1 MLGLEVLP
9 EDLATVGRLNATGED
24 LYARRYAKECPD
36 RPAIVMA
43 TSGATVT
50 FREYEERANQVAHL
64 LRDAGLKRG
73 DHISV
78 FMENTPEMLEI
89 QAAAE
94 RIGVYHT
101 LVNSHLS
108 AEEVAYI
115 VADSQS
121 TAFFSSVANRAV
133 AEAAVEGLP
142 GLEQMFMVGLDS
154 PSDRWDPYEQSI
166 LAWPS
171 EPVPDESMGAPMLYS
186 SGTTGHPK
194 GIYRDLPDG
203 TPDDQPDPAVFFRF
217 IWGFREGMVY
227 LNPAPLYHSAPQRSV
242 SLALSL
248 GSTSIIMERF
258 DPEQW
263 MQLVDGHGVTHC
275 QMVPTMF
282 SRLLRMPDEVRL
294 KYDLSSLEAIIH
306 AAAPCP
312 APIKRAMIDWV
323 GPVLNEYYAATE
335 GNGLTFCTSEEW
347 LEHPGTVGRCLLGN
361 LMILDEN
368 GQECAPGVD
377 GTVWFG
383 GATNFEYFRDPQ
395 KTAES
400 RSADGKASTVG
411 DVGHVDEEGW
421 LYLTDRK
428 SYMIISGGVNIYPQE
443 TENLL
448 ITHPAVM
455 DAAVIGVPNEDL
467 GEEVKGIVQL
477 VDHTRA
483 GRDMEE
489 ELIRFCREHLAHFK
503 CPRSV
508 DFVEEL
514 PRLPTGKLYK
524 RVLRDRYWQGHQTS
538 IV

>member
-1 MLGLEVLP
+1 
-9 EDLATVGRLNATGED
+9 
-24 LYARRYAKECPD
+24 
-36 RPAIVMA
+36 MA
-43 TSGATVT
+43 TSGKSVT
-50 FREYEERANQVAHL
+50 YGEYEERANRVAHL
-64 LRDAGLKRG
+64 LRDTGLKRG

-133 AEAAVEGLP
+133 AEAAADGLP
-142 GLEQMFMVGLDS
+142 GLERMFMVGLDS
-154 PSDRWDPYEQSI
+154 ARGRWEPYDQSI

-171 EPVPDESMGAPMLYS
+171 EPVPGESMGAPMLYS

-203 TPDDQPDPAVFFRF
+203 TPDEQPDASIFFRL

-263 MQLVDGHGVTHC
+263 IHLVDSRQVTHC

-282 SRLLRMPDEVRL
+282 TRLLKLPDDTRVS
-294 KYDLSSLEAIIH
+294 YDVSSLESIIH

-312 APIKRAMIDWV
+312 VPVKQAMIDWV

-347 LEHPGTVGRCLLGN
+347 LDHPGTVGRCLLGE
-361 LMILDEN
+361 LMILDDKGE
-368 GQECAPGVD
+368 ECPPGVD
-377 GTVWFG
+377 GTVWFR

-400 RSADGKASTVG
+400 RSADGEASTVG

-467 GEEVKGIVQL
+467 GEEVKAIVQL
-477 VDHTRA
+477 VDPGRA
-483 GRDMEE
+483 GQDMED